1 MEIIA
6 HRGAS
11 RSAPENTL
19 PAFRLAWRQGADA
32 AELDIHLSRDGR
44 IVVTHDASAL
54 RTAGLDRKV
63 CGLTLDELRALDF
76 GRWKGAK
83 WAGTRIL
90 TLEEVVQTAPAGKR
104 LLIEIKC
111 GPEIIPALRKFLDG
125 SGKHRRRFILQ
136 SFSLPTMEVVKREFP
151 DIEAAWLCGLSQP
164 TAPEAARETDAL
176 IRQAVEAGMNGLH
189 LRASPFMDARM
200 VKDVKAAR
208 LKFRVWTVDSAPI
221 ARRLA
226 GLGIDGIITNRP
238 GWIRAR
244 LTPLLGTGLKGLPK
258 QSPLQFPAALR
269 DGRFDPSSD

>member
-19 PAFRLAWRQGADA
+19 PAFRLAWRQGADV

-44 IVVTHDASAL
+44 VVVIHDATTR
-54 RTAGLDRKV
+54 RTGGLDRKV
-63 CGLTLDELRALDF
+63 CDLTLAELRALDF

-83 WAGTRIL
+83 WAGARIP
-90 TLEEVVQTAPAGKR
+90 TLEEVAQTVPAGKR

-111 GPEIIPALRKFLDG
+111 GPEIIPELRKTLDR
-125 SGKHRRRFILQ
+125 SGKSDRQFILQ
-136 SFSLPTMEVVKREFP
+136 SFSLPTMKAVKRKLP
-151 DIEAAWLCGLSQP
+151 DIEAGWLCGLKQP
-164 TAPEAARETDAL
+164 TAPEAAAEADAL
-176 IRQAVEAGMNGLH
+176 IRQAAEAGMNGLH
-189 LRASPFMDARM
+189 LRGSPFMSARM
-200 VKDVKAAR
+200 VENVKSAH
-208 LKFRVWTVDSAPI
+208 LKFRVWTVDSAPV

-244 LTPLLGTGLKGLPK
+244 LGSRT
-258 QSPLQFPAALR
+258 SC
-269 DGRFDPSSD
+269 